1 MTSVPTILIP
11 ALWIAWLVYW
21 WIESLRAHAV
31 RREESVW
38 SRFSHTVPLVVGV
51 TLIVTPRWT
60 PVWLSGRV
68 LPRSELTL
76 WIGVSLLVVG
86 LAFSVWARRHL
97 AGWWSSTVTLKQD
110 HQLIR
115 TGPYHW
121 ARHPIYTGL
130 LLGLLGTAIA
140 TGEWRGFLGVAL
152 VAAAL
157 LRKIGIEERFLR
169 EAFPGDYDRYRAE
182 VAKLVPLLY

>member
-1 MTSVPTILIP
+1 MPLANLWLIP

-21 WIESLRAHAV
+21 KVEGFRTRPVRRRESLL
-31 RREESVW
+31 S
-38 SRFSHTVPLVVGV
+38 SISHTLPIFIGVVLFV
-51 TLIVTPRWT
+51 TQRLWPAWFSARPFPAT
-60 PVWLSGRV
+60 
-68 LPRSELTL
+68 ELAY
-76 WIGVSLLVVG
+76 WIGATLLAVG

-115 TGPYHW
+115 TGPYRY

-140 TGEWRGFLGVAL
+140 LDEWRGFLAL
-152 VAAAL
+152 AVMTAGL
-157 LRKIGIEERFLR
+157 LRKISVEERFLGA
-169 EAFPGDYDRYRAE
+169 AFPGDYDRYRAE
-182 VAKLVPLLY
+182 VPALIPVLR